1 MKTEEQLREEIRIL
15 CEEENVP
22 ELEADVLESLKAKVR
37 EKRAVK
43 RVHVSFWKNL
53 AVAACCLLIM
63 IPCIVLP
70 IVLREDESYYSEDDV
85 VQEEISK
92 EYLTQYFSENYSQYS
107 FFLDECDVLFSY
119 GYYDN
124 TNKQLLAV
132 SLVLDKQD
140 IPFTKIEFDLILTN
154 KYKFKGHDS
163 YVKDAVI
170 SKQQNYTL
178 YQKLTES
185 FYDEEFHGL
194 LEYPKYKLYIHMN
207 LNDSEFFEKFL

>member
-107 FFLDECDVLFSY
+107 FVLDECDVLFSY

-140 IPFTKIEFDLILTN
+140 IPFTKIEFDLVLTN
-154 KYKFKGHDS
+154 KYKFKSHDL
-163 YVKDAVI
+163 YIKDTE
-170 SKQQNYTL
+170 KTLKEGYTL
-178 YQKLTES
+178 YYKEPEVMFGYELCGIL
-185 FYDEEFHGL
+185 EFSN
-194 LEYPKYKLYIHMN
+194 YKLYIHMN
-207 LNDSEFFEKFL
+207 TNDKEFFEKFL